1 MIPILY
7 DSTEVSFTSN
17 GLGRLADCISC
28 TVTEE
33 RNGIYECQ
41 FQYPITGEMYPLI
54 QEGCILGIIH
64 DDVKDI
70 QPFDIYG
77 RSAPLNGVVT
87 FFAHHISYR
96 LGNIILKPMSAPTC
110 ASALNEIPNNTYTE
124 CPFTFWTDKSVS
136 ATWKNEVPNPVKAIL
151 GGQQGSI
158 LDVYGKGEYEF
169 DKWLVRLYVN
179 RGVDNGVSIRY
190 GVNLTD
196 LRHDIDTSSAY
207 TGVVPFW
214 KSAEDDTVVTLTEGY
229 VMVSVP
235 QLVPLTENNGEE
247 ITDDQGRTIYLNAES
262 SSTLLRTSVMDLSEA
277 FEEQPTQEQLRAEA
291 LRRLTNSEAWLPSEN
306 IKVSFVDLA
315 HTEEYKAVSALQRVR
330 LCDWVSVYCGPLG
343 VSAVSMQVIR
353 VVFNVLNE
361 RYNEIELGKAR
372 ASFADTVLQDVT
384 ETVSNTVEHVKSLTA
399 SAIDKVTKQITGA
412 NGGHIRFVYDANG
425 DPQEIL
431 IMDTEDINTAV
442 NVWRWNSGGLGFSS
456 HGYAGPYST
465 AMTADGQIV
474 ADMIA
479 TGVLNANLIGAG
491 MVRAQYLDG
500 DNLHVKAANI
510 DGILVI
516 GQLPSNVAMDSDI
529 PTKTSELTNDSG
541 FQNATQVTTI
551 TETTIATTNVIAQ
564 YLQVQGANISGTL
577 TANKI
582 KGGTLS
588 LGGYGNQ
595 LGTLQIINGSNS
607 IIGIWDKDGINIRSG
622 SIHTEYAYGGQ
633 NQYNYAIDLGD
644 TTAYPLLISFQDG
657 TLTSGTLRYGRAGLY
672 VSYEDANIAGNTTI
686 AGNHI
691 NLTGGERGTPQLSMA
706 TRAQTGGSAGTI
718 GQQYFIE
725 VTPKTLQYYKVL
737 NSSRSTFIDVD
748 ASDSS
753 VEITGVFKVTGS
765 KSRSVTTDQY
775 SDRLLYC
782 YETPTPMFGDIGEG
796 TISDDGL
803 CFIWLD
809 PVFAQTITTDQYQVF
824 LQRYGAGDCYVKE
837 RRSGCFIVTGT
848 PGLSFGWEVKAKQ
861 RDYDQ
866 LRLEKNEDEFTL
878 PAATYGEDAAQHI
891 DQIRKEREAA

>member
-1 MIPILY
+1 MIPILF

-17 GLGRLADCISC
+17 GLGRLVDCISC

-54 QEGCILGIIH
+54 QEGCILGVIH

-87 FFAHHISYR
+87 FYAHHISYR

-136 ATWKNEVPNPVKAIL
+136 TAWKNEVPNPVKAIL

-196 LRHDIDTSSAY
+196 LRHDIDTSGAY
-207 TGVVPFW
+207 TAVVPFW

-247 ITDDQGRTIYLNAES
+247 ITDDQGRTIYLNAEN

-277 FEEQPTQEQLRAEA
+277 FEEQPTQDQLRAEA

-372 ASFADTVLQDVT
+372 TSFANALMADMNDTLST
-384 ETVSNTVEHVKSLTA
+384 TVEQAKSITA
-399 SAIDKVTKQITGA
+399 AAIEKATKQITGA
-412 NGGHIRFVYDANG
+412 NGGHVRFVYDANG
-425 DPQEIL
+425 EMQEIL
-431 IMDTEDINTAV
+431 IMDTDSIETAV

-465 AMTADGQIV
+465 AITQDGQIV
-474 ADMIA
+474 ANMVN
-479 TGVLNANLIGAG
+479 TGVLNADLIGAG
-491 MVRAQYLDG
+491 MVKAQFLDG
-500 DNLHVKAANI
+500 VNLHVKAANI
-510 DGILVI
+510 DGTLVI
-516 GQLPSNVAMDSDI
+516 GQLPSNVATDSDI
-529 PTKTSELTNDSG
+529 PTKTSDLTNDSG
-541 FQNATQVTTI
+541 FQNASQVTTI
-551 TETTIATTNVIAQ
+551 TNNTIETTNVVAQ
-564 YLQVQGANISGTL
+564 NLQVQSANINGTMMANKIVGGTL
-577 TANKI
+577 TLGGVNDTNGVLVVNNAAGNKI
-582 KGGTLS
+582 GQW
-588 LGGYGNQ
+588 N
-595 LGTLQIINGSNS
+595 
-607 IIGIWDKDGINIRSG
+607 KDGINVSGNIVFDGTKGSVFKYTTGNGGFFSINERAIRM
-622 SIHTEYAYGGQ
+622 
-633 NQYNYAIDLGD
+633 LVKD
-644 TTAYPLLISFQDG
+644 TTLNKATYIGIGSVPVAYNPTTTEGILSFYSFVIRDRTNSDNFDG
-657 TLTSGTLRYGRAGLY
+657 VVIQPSGIFVKEFTQAGNGTYCSITNARIEHTGGLRISGT
-672 VSYEDANIAGNTTI
+672 
-686 AGNHI
+686 
-691 NLTGGERGTPQLSMA
+691 
-706 TRAQTGGSAGTI
+706 
-718 GQQYFIE
+718 
-725 VTPKTLQYYKVL
+725 
-737 NSSRSTFIDVD
+737 
-748 ASDSS
+748 
-753 VEITGVFKVTGS
+753 

-796 TISDDGL
+796 TVSDDGL
-803 CFIWLD
+803 CYVWLD

-837 RRSGCFIVTGT
+837 RRGSCFIVEGT

-878 PAATYGEDAAQHI
+878 PDATYGADAAQHI